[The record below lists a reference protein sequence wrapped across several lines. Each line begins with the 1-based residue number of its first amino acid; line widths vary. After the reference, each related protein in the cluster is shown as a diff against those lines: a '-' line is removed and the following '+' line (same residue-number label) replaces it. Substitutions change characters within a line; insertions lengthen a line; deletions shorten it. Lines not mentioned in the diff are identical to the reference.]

1 MTPQLRSSAPSW
13 ETLTSSVA
21 AHTPEH
27 GAPSSVDNS
36 TRLDDDLRE
45 SIRRSVD
52 EHEVAV
58 LLESAG
64 ISDRVAAEEFDA
76 PDVFDLAIRL
86 RSEFGRRSRDPAP
99 ERNDWYVTSTT
110 AALRGCLFTVAGLSS
125 VGLAAIG
132 KGRSAGLWILVGCAV
147 WVAILQGVSFLAY
160 LLIERGAAKS
170 RDARVFP
177 MVGLFGAAAIAG
189 VVTGIVTDPAVG
201 GLMGVALSSL
211 TAIVLLLVVERTLVA
226 SAVVLPIGGIA
237 IVAIVNGP
245 VATDVAIALWVV
257 GGLLLTVATILILGW
272 RWRPTPVP
280 LSGPDLRAAV
290 PFAVVGLGAGALSL
304 SVAAAASST
313 TVLGGASTGV
323 WLVATSPFLIPV
335 SLAEALVVG
344 LRRHLLLMTARV
356 PDRASLRV
364 LARSSAIRTWSMQ
377 VALAGLLVIGAGIT
391 LSVSGIHGGFPDMA
405 ALLIQFA
412 LLGTSLTAALL
423 LVSCE
428 RAPLAAAIMW
438 GAAAGVTFTAL
449 ATGSPAAQV
458 VVLAAGS
465 IVAVV
470 RSSDSVGRAGSYR

>member
-1 MTPQLRSSAPSW
+1 M
-13 ETLTSSVA
+13 
-21 AHTPEH
+21 
-27 GAPSSVDNS
+27 
-36 TRLDDDLRE
+36 
-45 SIRRSVD
+45 
-52 EHEVAV
+52 

-64 ISDRVAAEEFDA
+64 ISDRVAAEAFDA

-86 RSEFGRRSRDPAP
+86 RSEFGGRSRDPAP
-99 ERNDWYVTSTT
+99 EREDWYVTPTT

-125 VGLAAIG
+125 VGLAAIV
-132 KGRSAGLWILVGCAV
+132 KGRSAGIWILVGCAV
-147 WVAILQGVSFLAY
+147 WVAILQGASFLAY
-160 LLIERGAAKS
+160 LLIERGAARS

-201 GLMGVALSSL
+201 GLMGAALSSL

-237 IVAIVNGP
+237 LVAIVSGP
-245 VATDVAIALWVV
+245 VAADAAIALWVG

-272 RWRPTPVP
+272 RWRPAAVP
-280 LSGPDLRAAV
+280 LAGPDLRAAV
-290 PFAVVGLGAGALSL
+290 PFVVVGLGAGALSL
-304 SVAAAASST
+304 SVAAGASST
-313 TVLGGASTGV
+313 TVLGGASTAV

-335 SLAEALVVG
+335 SLAETLVVD

-364 LARSSAIRTWSMQ
+364 LARSSAIRTWSTQ
-377 VALAGLLVIGAGIT
+377 VALAGLLVIGSGIT
-391 LSVSGIHGGFPDMA
+391 LSVSGIHGDFAEMVT
-405 ALLIQFA
+405 LLIQFA

-428 RAPLAAAIMW
+428 RAPLAAAILW
-438 GAAAGVTFTAL
+438 GAAAGVAFTTLTAHSPVFAAL
-449 ATGSPAAQV
+449 
-458 VVLAAGS
+458 VLAAAA